1 MNFVEKGVKI
11 FILTALS
18 ITFRGAAELYC
29 IQFTF
34 FPSSWWT
41 SCKHKFKYKKK
52 GKKTRKLPEMAPRKL
67 AIALHAKIPWKD
79 TRILKTV
86 QRIRNRARSLKAIVN
101 IVSVGL
107 RLVTIL
113 EQVLCYTT
121 YIYVRIVIELW
132 CMYIQTKLVSYIHPF
147 AIEISILIQ
156 VMHSLEGWFA
166 IITFYGSLPALL
178 SYMKERS
185 KDFGGK

>member
-11 FILTALS
+11 FILTTLS

-29 IQFTF
+29 MQFTF

-41 SCKHKFKYKKK
+41 RKHEFKYKKK
-52 GKKTRKLPEMAPRKL
+52 GKKKQKTPRKI

-147 AIEISILIQ
+147 AIEIRILIQ

>member
-1 MNFVEKGVKI
+1 MNFVEKGVRI
-11 FILTALS
+11 FSSQPFLS
-18 ITFRGAAELYC
+18 TLEELLNCTVFNLLFFLVPDEPVASTSSNTRKRGE
-29 IQFTF
+29 
-34 FPSSWWT
+34 
-41 SCKHKFKYKKK
+41 KN
-52 GKKTRKLPEMAPRKL
+52 RKLPEMAPRKL

-121 YIYVRIVIELW
+121 YIYMYVLW
-132 CMYIQTKLVSYIHPF
+132 LNCGVCIYRQNWS
-147 AIEISILIQ
+147 AISILLQLKSEFSYKLCI
-156 VMHSLEGWFA
+156 
-166 IITFYGSLPALL
+166 ALKVGL
-178 SYMKERS
+178 Q
-185 KDFGGK
+185 

>member
-1 MNFVEKGVKI
+1 MNFVEKGLKI
-11 FILTALS
+11 FILTTLS
-18 ITFRGAAELYC
+18 ITFRGATELCC

-41 SCKHKFKYKKK
+41 SCKHEFKYKKK

-101 IVSVGL
+101 IVSVELLKG
-107 RLVTIL
+107 TIL
-113 EQVLCYTT
+113 VQVLSYTT
-121 YIYVRIVIELW
+121 YIHVCIVIELW
-132 CMYIQTKLVSYIHPF
+132 SMYIQTKLVSYIYPF
-147 AIEISILIQ
+147 AIEIRILVQI
-156 VMHSLEGWFA
+156 MHSFEGWLA
-166 IITFYGSLPALL
+166 IITL
-178 SYMKERS
+178 
-185 KDFGGK
+185 